1 MNNDTITDVYFGK
14 AGSPGVQRRARERIH
29 WMCSHAQGNS
39 VLDLGCSQGIASLL
53 LGREGKRVV
62 GVDREA
68 DPVAFARAELEKE
81 EAAVRE
87 RVRFVHADAAE
98 LDPKEQRFDT
108 VMLGEVLEHQ
118 IDWSGL
124 LDISKELLNARGRLI
139 ITTPYGFFPYHDHK
153 EPIYLSRLWAE
164 LAERFDLRETLL
176 IDAYLAIVAQR
187 PQKSPRRLSSDDYAH
202 GLTLADR
209 RLADVDIRAEA
220 LRLDLQRRTENHKA
234 LESELAEL
242 KGRSAGTERRAQDLE
257 NATAQRQTLQE
268 RLVRADDELKH
279 AQEALELS
287 EQEVAVLRDEREGA
301 GAAAEK
307 ALAGARQLGEEA
319 RAAAQALAAERERSK
334 ALESRVFE
342 LDTALRANEAEATQ
356 LAQRTSRREAELTE
370 EIEDRE
376 RQLDEALRRRMEL
389 EAELRRPVAAR
400 T

>member
-1 MNNDTITDVYFGK
+1 
-14 AGSPGVQRRARERIH
+14 
-29 WMCSHAQGNS
+29 MCSHAQGNS

-187 PQKSPRRLSSDDYAH
+187 PQKNPRRLSSDDYAH

-319 RAAAQALAAERERSK
+319 RAAAQALAAERERSE